1 MWFTLRALL
10 KWKWCVGV
18 AWMCHN
24 IRDEEPLSVYGLTAP
39 SKAHITHSFPRFS
52 SLSLV
57 MAGGNKGIMTEQPR
71 KHFISAR
78 SPLPVKDSVISPND
92 KPSRDFSP
100 LIYWHKRKLLRHS
113 LLNTQ
118 SWQKGILHLYLKV
131 STSAALLRRGWYQG
145 SVRALVS
152 MERIDGVE
160 WLPRALGDRWEGG

>member
-1 MWFTLRALL
+1 MRFTLRPLL
-10 KWKWCVGV
+10 NWKWCVGV

-131 STSAALLRRGWYQG
+131 STSAALLRCRWYQG

-152 MERIDGVE
+152 TERIDGVE
-160 WLPRALGDRWEGG
+160 WLLPALGDGWEGG